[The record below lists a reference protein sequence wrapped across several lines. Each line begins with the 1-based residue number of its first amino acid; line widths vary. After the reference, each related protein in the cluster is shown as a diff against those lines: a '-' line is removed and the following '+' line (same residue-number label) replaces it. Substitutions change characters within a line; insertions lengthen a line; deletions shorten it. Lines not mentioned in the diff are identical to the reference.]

1 MFARTIARQQ
11 PAQPQGTAP
20 NASAKTAKGL
30 ARDDFEPV
38 SFDPAIGTPN
48 QLEAKPAGGDTVDL
62 TAPEVTAQ
70 AHVRDEEAGAA
81 RRPGRRRR
89 APDKPK
95 NATVGFVQTV
105 LSSRRTFLYTEGG
118 TPGGKVGVELRD
130 AVPDGT
136 RDARA
141 TKGQSA
147 IGGGPVE
154 GSGFAPFYQQPRSI
168 AQDQETD
175 VTFTDHTTQ
184 SGIKLTLKGTD
195 DKLYTLSQVVG
206 GDHFRLS
213 VGAVD
218 QGEGKKDPIH
228 LAAKEWRVPWD
239 MTLDAEPRRE
249 GRPDRQGGLQGP
261 AGGHLARVRLVGPR
275 RAAVPL
281 AARRGRGARSS
292 TRTR

>member
-1 MFARTIARQQ
+1 MAEGERKPGEQHAPAPASALPGAVPSAGPAANLLALQSGAGNAVFARTIARQQ
-11 PAQPQGTAP
+11 PPQPQGTAP

-30 ARDDFEPV
+30 TRDDFEPV

-48 QLEAKPAGGDTVDL
+48 QLEAKPAGGDAVEL

-70 AHVRDEEAGAA
+70 AHVRMKKQDPPAPT
-81 RRPGRRRR
+81 RPRRR

-118 TPGGKVGVELRD
+118 APGAKVGVELRD

-168 AQDQETD
+168 GQDAGDRRHVHRPHDAVGDQAHAQGHGRQAL
-175 VTFTDHTTQ
+175 HA
-184 SGIKLTLKGTD
+184 LP
-195 DKLYTLSQVVG
+195 
-206 GDHFRLS
+206 GD
-213 VGAVD
+213 
-218 QGEGKKDPIH
+218 
-228 LAAKEWRVPWD
+228 
-239 MTLDAEPRRE
+239 RRRPLPAL
-249 GRPDRQGGLQGP
+249 GR
-261 AGGHLARVRLVGPR
+261 R
-275 RAAVPL
+275 RRP
-281 AARRGRGARSS
+281 G
-292 TRTR
+292 